1 MLLPVF
7 SKYQFESFDDGA
19 SIGNPADDVVKNK
32 AKKGDHALNYKDAL
46 SHGQESVATG
56 SQLSRREWLQRAVAA
71 AVLLPQDFQEGWG
84 GRGGWGGRR
93 PMRPR
98 RTVDP
103 SQIPSYKYRTLPISR
118 FPELQAEYDKARNNS
133 QLGRNKLYLDQLVSL
148 NFKVPAE
155 FPNAKSVVVVAAYSK
170 NMYSNF
176 WLDGKSYRIMIPFQ
190 YYNDDLNVDK
200 LKAIIQ
206 KDVIKTPGRRVLDI
220 SSKVPLKLLAAR
232 SGLGRYARNSLVF
245 VDGMGSYNMLYAF
258 LTDHSFAENN
268 WTDLQILDECNHCH
282 ACVRTCPTGCVS
294 RWNYST
300 NIDKCLTLY
309 NENPGEFPNY
319 ILGSM
324 HHALMG
330 CMQCK
335 SPCPANEGIAE
346 LSGTLE
352 DISEDETR
360 KIMKGAPDEVLLR
373 SLQKKLRQFRA
384 AASKDQ
390 FPILK
395 RNLSVLIRV

>member
-1 MLLPVF
+1 LNPGLTGTVKLKHRKGECSLNPNDHKIHDPLAVTRV
-7 SKYQFESFDDGA
+7 SK
-19 SIGNPADDVVKNK
+19 
-32 AKKGDHALNYKDAL
+32 
-46 SHGQESVATG
+46 
-56 SQLSRREWLQRAVAA
+56 LSRRELLERAMAA
-71 AVLLPQDFQEGWG
+71 AVFLPQNFQGGWE
-84 GRGGWGGRR
+84 GRGGWGRR

-103 SQIPSYKYRTLPISR
+103 SQIPSYKYRTLPIGR
-118 FPELQAEYDKARNNS
+118 FPELQTEFNTARNNS
-133 QLGRNKLYLDQLVSL
+133 QLGRNKMYLDQIASL
-148 NFKVPAE
+148 NFKLPGE
-155 FPNAKSVVVVAAYSK
+155 FPNAKSIIAMAAYSK

-176 WLDGKSYRIMIPFQ
+176 RLDGQSYRIMVPFQ
-190 YYNDDLNVDK
+190 YYADDLNADK
-200 LKAIIQ
+200 LKGIIQ
-206 KDVIKTPGRRVLDI
+206 KDILKNPGARIMDI

-245 VDGMGSYNMLYAF
+245 VDGMGSYNVLYAF
-258 LTDHSFAENN
+258 LTDHSVAEDN
-268 WTDLQILDECNHCH
+268 WTSLQILDECNRCH
-282 ACVRTCPTGCVS
+282 ACVRTCPTACIS

-309 NENPGEFPNY
+309 NENPGDFPNY

-346 LSGTLE
+346 LSGNLE
-352 DISEDETR
+352 DISEEETR
-360 KIMKGAPDEVLLR
+360 KILKGAPDDALLK
-373 SLQKKLRQFRA
+373 SLSKKLRQFRA
-384 AASKDQ
+384 AVSKDQ

-395 RNLSVLIRV
+395 RNLSVLIRA